1 MNESEV
7 SAIEHLK
14 SQLQSIG
21 GDDEWIVL
29 TNIAFSVTH
38 QFQSDEIDMI
48 IIGPTG
54 VHVIEVKHWT
64 VQWVDSHKDLV
75 EQEAEKVTNK
85 ARKIGTTL
93 RRIVRDLPRID
104 GTILSTQAPSA
115 VKKLAGREVR
125 GVRFHTLKQW
135 KEAIEFDGPRVLS
148 TQQVNSLSRSLE
160 PRSAIAIDGSL
171 RRFAGYV
178 NLELQTP
185 KNDRFH
191 RVYKGSH
198 PARRDRVVI
207 HFYDLSASDDAK
219 AESKA
224 KREFEAL
231 HRLQLHTWA
240 PRILD
245 SYQDAPGYT
254 GEMFFFTIV
263 DPAAPS
269 LADRMN
275 DDGWT
280 TDSRLLFARDTVR
293 ALTELHEAGSDDEP
307 IVHRN
312 LTPQTI
318 LVRHDNSPIFTG
330 FDRTRIP
337 SDISVASNT
346 PPATDYPTTVAP
358 EIQAQGLT
366 SADQRIR
373 RVFTLRLSEYVVFR
387 IG

>member
-1 MNESEV
+1 ME
-7 SAIEHLK
+7 
-14 SQLQSIG
+14 G
-21 GDDEWIVL
+21 
-29 TNIAFSVTH
+29 
-38 QFQSDEIDMI
+38 
-48 IIGPTG
+48 
-54 VHVIEVKHWT
+54 
-64 VQWVDSHKDLV
+64 SH
-75 EQEAEKVTNK
+75 
-85 ARKIGTTL
+85 
-93 RRIVRDLPRID
+93 RIRW
-104 GTILSTQAPSA
+104 PSS
-115 VKKLAGREVR
+115 
-125 GVRFHTLKQW
+125 
-135 KEAIEFDGPRVLS
+135 LS

-366 SADQRIR
+366 SADQRSD
-373 RVFTLRLSEYVVFR
+373 VYSLCVCLNTLFSELGDYLSTGAREILTSGIAQEQMNDVDWTNWTKALSELMGESTHVLLYHQHDSGVKTKQSVFAMAT
-387 IG
+387 IE